1 MLVVIAT
8 EIVTPIVTLA
18 ATLTLTLRHHLQA
31 RPALQ
36 AQHPRRVSRQH
47 CRSPCRRPT
56 RQHRRRRDDA
66 RVPASCSRQTTDSLA
81 RPQPHCRWPSPHVPS
96 AVRRPPL
103 VLPLLVLLPPSLI
116 ATRLRQLLVSC

>member
-8 EIVTPIVTLA
+8 EIVTPIVILA
-18 ATLTLTLRHHLQA
+18 ATLTLRHHLQA

-81 RPQPHCRWPSPHVPS
+81 RPQPHCRWPSLHVPS
-96 AVRRPPL
+96 VVRRLPL
-103 VLPLLVLLPPSLI
+103 MLLLVLLPPLLI
-116 ATRLRQLLVSC
+116 VTRLRQLLVSC